1 MGRPK
6 SKLSSLTEEEL
17 LAYCRTMYEL
27 HGPVALTY
35 SFLKDQQ
42 GLYAILFSRGLK
54 QKRLAA
60 ALGLEDELS
69 LHAATRPIVRA
80 GRELVRRAWPQLVTE
95 ACEVTEE
102 HGSLPPAQWFQRNGR
117 GSLVQAVYNLG
128 HTWDQLRDA
137 VGDPATGAFVGSRNG
152 LRWRSHP
159 EASFSNFLY
168 ARGVQHR
175 RGDRYPKKYEELSG
189 KTHGR
194 YDLHFLGLEGW
205 VDVEIWGDNPGGHGS
220 LKYESVRKSKEQFN
234 LDRPRFLG
242 VHFEQCFSEDEL
254 TRLLASHIGIIAPF
268 QFERPTDPVIPSTH
282 WSNTDEL
289 LEYCRKLASN
299 MPDGAFPTEE
309 WLRKRGKWADRPGEA
324 YNTLSIYI
332 KKWFGGVRHLR
343 SLLGQAHNS
352 TTKWDREETLK
363 SWKEFWLKHG
373 LTPNQVR
380 AHHSRNISA
389 FSEDDFREAG
399 RLAVS
404 VVKYV
409 GSATEA
415 NRILG
420 ITVDRK
426 RKKQRALTI

>member
-1 MGRPK
+1 MGRLK
-6 SKLSSLTEEEL
+6 SKLSSLTDEEL
-17 LAYCRTMYEL
+17 LSYCRHLYEL

-35 SFLKDQQ
+35 KFLKDHH
-42 GLYAILFSRGLK
+42 GLYALLFARGLK

-60 ALGLEDELS
+60 VLGLEEELHHHS
-69 LHAATRPIVRA
+69 ATRPMVRA
-80 GRELVRRAWPQLVTE
+80 GREMVRRTWSQLVTE
-95 ACEVTEE
+95 ACLVTEE

-117 GSLVQAVYNLG
+117 GSLVQAVYSLG
-128 HTWDQLRDA
+128 YTWDQLRDA
-137 VGDPATGAFVGSRNG
+137 VGDPSTGAFVESRNG
-152 LRWRSHP
+152 IRWRSHP

-168 ARGVQHR
+168 ARGIQHR

-194 YDLHFLGLEGW
+194 YDLHFLGLERW

-220 LKYESVRKSKEQFN
+220 SKYQSVRQSKEQFN
-234 LDRPRFLG
+234 LDSPRFLG

-254 TRLLASHIGIIAPF
+254 TRLLAPHIGTITPF

-289 LEYCRKLASN
+289 LEYCRRLAAN
-299 MPDGAFPTEE
+299 MPQGAFPTEE
-309 WLRKRGKWADRPGEA
+309 WLRKRGKWTDRPGET

-332 KKWFGGVRHLR
+332 KQWFGGIRQLR
-343 SLLGQAHNS
+343 SLLGQAHVS
-352 TTKWDREETLK
+352 TTKWDRATTLE

-373 LTPNQVR
+373 LTPNQVK
-380 AHHSRNISA
+380 AHHSRNISV
-389 FSEDDFREAG
+389 FSADEVKEAG

-404 VVKYV
+404 VVKYI
-409 GSATEA
+409 GSAAEA

-426 RKKQRALTI
+426 RKRQATIEY